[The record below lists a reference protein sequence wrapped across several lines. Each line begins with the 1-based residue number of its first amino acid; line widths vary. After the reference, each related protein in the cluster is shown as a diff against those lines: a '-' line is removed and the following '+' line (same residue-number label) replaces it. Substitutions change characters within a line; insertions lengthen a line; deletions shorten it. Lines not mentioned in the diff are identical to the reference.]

1 MLVVPALELG
11 HPVVLYI
18 LMEANDVPVNSCH
31 APTCGS
37 DRRRRTSPD
46 AALNVVSSIRS
57 IECQSPS
64 LYSEIT
70 GTNSIPLEVER
81 LVIARYAE
89 TVWRSP
95 FESMTVN

>member
-1 MLVVPALELG
+1 MLVVPTLELS
-11 HPVVLYI
+11 HPVVLCI
-18 LMEANDVPVNSCH
+18 LMEADDVSANSCH

-46 AALNVVSSIRS
+46 AVLNVVSSIRS
-57 IECQSPS
+57 IECESPS
-64 LYSEIT
+64 LYSVIT
-70 GTNSIPLEVER
+70 GTNSMPLKVER
-81 LVIARYAE
+81 SVIARYAE

>member
-1 MLVVPALELG
+1 MRYE
-11 HPVVLYI
+11 
-18 LMEANDVPVNSCH
+18 
-31 APTCGS
+31 PTWAS

-46 AALNVVSSIRS
+46 AVLNVVSSIRS

-64 LYSEIT
+64 LYSVIT
-70 GTNSIPLEVER
+70 GTNSIPPEVER
-81 LVIARYAE
+81 LIIARYAE